1 LTEDFSNE
9 CIFGEGV
16 MLMENRKMKR
26 ACRDQWEA
34 IVELAEG
41 RVETNSASSHLSTCA
56 ECQGRFAELTR
67 MFSVMAIPRFS
78 APTEL
83 QLAAK
88 SLMPKRP
95 QAEPIRMRLIH
106 SSWGLSGARSSGQ
119 DFQAIYGHESAEVR
133 MMYTLTEDG
142 WEVTGRLP
150 DPQWQ
155 AFRDETTLPT
165 DDDGRFFFL
174 IKSLADS
181 GITLVGPTE
190 RLTVPA
196 GSLALDEE
204 FDGSN
209 DRV

>member
-1 LTEDFSNE
+1 
-9 CIFGEGV
+9 
-16 MLMENRKMKR
+16 
-26 ACRDQWEA
+26 
-34 IVELAEG
+34 
-41 RVETNSASSHLSTCA
+41 
-56 ECQGRFAELTR
+56 
-67 MFSVMAIPRFS
+67 
-78 APTEL
+78 
-83 QLAAK
+83 
-88 SLMPKRP
+88 
-95 QAEPIRMRLIH
+95 
-106 SSWGLSGARSSGQ
+106 
-119 DFQAIYGHESAEVR
+119 